1 MNIPLQIKPRGP
13 KTLPINDNLSDN
25 ILDEV
30 HIKIELD
37 KASDVPEILD
47 NNSNNDSH
55 ILSDTPTAP
64 LYPCKYCDKT
74 FQRRTSLNTHIRV
87 HKGFKKYVCDI
98 CQQKFGQASTLRAH
112 KRENHG
118 ENAGIHEGTADF
130 VTCQQCRLQFGSAML
145 LKVGCLLLRKVFI
158 KKCDIFIRFH
168 ACYYAKK

>member
-1 MNIPLQIKPRGP
+1 MS
-13 KTLPINDNLSDN
+13 INDSLSDD

-47 NNSNNDSH
+47 NNSNNDSYMM
-55 ILSDTPTAP
+55 SDTPSAPP

-74 FQRRTSLNTHIRV
+74 FQRKTSLTTHVRV

-112 KRENHG
+112 KREKHTG
-118 ENAGIHEGTADF
+118 ENAGNPEGSADL
-130 VTCQQCRLQFGSAML
+130 VTCQQCRLQFSSDML
-145 LKVGCLLLRKVFI
+145 LKVGC
-158 KKCDIFIRFH
+158 
-168 ACYYAKK
+168 